1 VIEPTHQPIGD
12 IVPKLVLAVSLLA
25 ALIVAACGSA
35 APAPSGAVVSPPPA
49 SFSPSAPAPEGTPT
63 APVAT
68 PVPTVQPTAAPT
80 AKPTA
85 VPTPRPAYS
94 RAERYL
100 LEGMMRG
107 EGDCSPVRS
116 GLPGRAIA
124 GIDCDLV
131 GSPVARMGFYLF
143 RNETDL
149 LKVYLARMKAEGI
162 GIETGGCIDGEGE
175 SSYIPWAGDDLS
187 PYRQGCFINDL
198 GYANY
203 RATLPGS
210 QVYVGLLGRTA
221 DLRAL
226 EDWAWIGNEDVPG
239 SPTLWQQD
247 VPYRP

>member
-1 VIEPTHQPIGD
+1 
-12 IVPKLVLAVSLLA
+12 VPKLLLAASLLA
-25 ALIVAACGSA
+25 ASILAACGSA
-35 APAPSGAVVSPPPA
+35 TPAPSGAVVSPQPA
-49 SFSPSAPAPEGTPT
+49 SFSPSGPAPEVTPSPVTTPGPT
-63 APVAT
+63 AQPTPAPTAQPT
-68 PVPTVQPTAAPT
+68 PVPTPHPTA
-80 AKPTA
+80 
-85 VPTPRPAYS
+85 PAYS

-100 LEGMMRG
+100 IEGMMRG
-107 EGDCSPVRS
+107 EGDCSTVRS
-116 GLPGRAIA
+116 GLPSRAIA

-143 RNETDL
+143 RNEADL

-162 GIETGGCIDGEGE
+162 GVESGDCRGGEGE

-221 DLRAL
+221 DYRAL

-239 SPTLWQQD
+239 SPTLWRQD
-247 VPYRP
+247 TPYRP